1 MFVPMW
7 LCYLVTGTA
16 MAVLVLAWA
25 LRTRQFE
32 DQDRA
37 RFLPLA
43 GLTPAELAA
52 PPPDPARV
60 RPIRLAFLLAL
71 VLGLG
76 TVAASA
82 VVILRAAG

>member
-1 MFVPMW
+1 MFVPLW
-7 LCYLVTGTA
+7 LCYLVTGTV

-25 LRTRQFE
+25 LGTHQFE

-37 RFLPLA
+37 RYLPLA
-43 GLTPAELAA
+43 DLSPAELAA

-60 RPIRLAFLLAL
+60 RPVRLAFALAL
-71 VLGLG
+71 LLGLG

-82 VVILRAAG
+82 AVILRTVG